1 MARQSITSASRQA
14 RADALSQLDSIGS
27 SRSEFSTEEVFNTM
41 ESDVANF
48 IQRVQQNIN
57 AVGIANTGEIA
68 DLRMNVSDTGID
80 IIGKPYLIYVDK
92 GVQGAVSN
100 VKAPNSPFKY
110 SDKKPPAS
118 AFKDYIK
125 RKNLNLR
132 NEEFYDSNAGSPF
145 SDSEGDE
152 AAINSVAFAMAN
164 SVYQTG
170 FAPKNVFSKEL
181 PKLVD
186 DVTKSVTNF
195 AASFI
200 TSSIKDQYGTDLV
213 KKALIK
219 R

>member
-1 MARQSITSASRQA
+1 MPRQSITSASRQA
-14 RADALSQLDSIGS
+14 RADALSQLDNIGS
-27 SRSEFSTEEVFNTM
+27 TRSEFSNEEVFTAM

-57 AVGIANTGEIA
+57 DAGIANTGDIA
-68 DLRMNVSDTGID
+68 DLRMNVSNTGIE
-80 IIGKPYLIYVDK
+80 IIGKPYLIYQDK
-92 GVQGAVSN
+92 GVQGSVSN
-100 VKAPNSPFKY
+100 AKAPNSPFKY
-110 SDKKPPAS
+110 TDKKPPANS
-118 AFKDYIK
+118 FKDYIK

-145 SDSEGDE
+145 NNSEGDE
-152 AAINSVAFAMAN
+152 AAINSIAFAMAN

-170 FAPKNVFSKEL
+170 LAPKNIFSKEL

-200 TSSIKDQYGTDLV
+200 TSSIQDKYGNDLV
-213 KKALIK
+213 KKASK
-219 R
+219 K